1 MSKGKRNSGSAF
13 VEHLED
19 WRIRNPAAAAG
30 ASHFDPSTARQ
41 RSTWP
46 IDLDLIEIGPRLR
59 EVDDQVVRQ
68 LAESMDRIGL
78 QNPIQVRHNFG
89 IDPDTGEYDRDFD
102 KGGFALVAGAHRVGA
117 ATAMQLRPG
126 LRQLIED
133 ARARRFDAV
142 YVEALDRLARSQADM
157 TWLYRELRFL
167 GIDLYSLEDG
177 QVDALHA
184 GIKAIVSEMFIEN
197 IGNKTRRGQIEAVH
211 DLRLIGSSVY
221 GYRIANRIDES
232 GKPVRGLRTVEP
244 GEAEVVRR
252 IYRLYLDGMSPT
264 QIVRLLDREGVPGPD
279 GEPWTVRIV
288 RGSSQN
294 GILRNEIYCGR
305 LIYGRTR
312 SRRHPDTGRRH
323 FDPVPREQWT
333 ITEAPE
339 LRIVDEETW
348 QAVQDEV
355 QRRRRRHHA
364 VVTPQRKAAYPLT
377 ARLRCGVC
385 GSHMIIADRNT
396 YRCVTRRRDPE
407 SCGNGRGIALED
419 LEHAAARQLFGWLLS
434 PKRDWQDMFAAA
446 GRENAGR
453 RRILQERVGDA
464 ADGIGRLLAVIE
476 SGIPSTSIGD
486 RVLELERARNE
497 ALGELERMP
506 EPPPPA
512 SFDVRAFMRERVAEL
527 RRAVAGSARTDRR
540 EQALLVLR
548 DLIAAIEVRP
558 SDGPERVEVETA
570 PDIPAIVE
578 MISRHAAAGAHG
590 A

>member
-1 MSKGKRNSGSAF
+1 MTTDGSPIARFAIYARYSSPLQEMTSIAGQLRLCRDRVATLGGVIADEYTDPELSG
-13 VEHLED
+13 
-19 WRIRNPAAAAG
+19 
-30 ASHFDPSTARQ
+30 
-41 RSTWP
+41 
-46 IDLDLIEIGPRLR
+46 
-59 EVDDQVVRQ
+59 
-68 LAESMDRIGL
+68 
-78 QNPIQVRHNFG
+78 
-89 IDPDTGEYDRDFD
+89 
-102 KGGFALVAGAHRVGA
+102 
-117 ATAMQLRPG
+117 TAMQLRPG

-288 RGSSQN
+288 RGTSQN

-339 LRIVDEETW
+339 LRIVDEETF

-377 ARLRCGVC
+377 ARVRCGLC

-396 YRCVTRRRDPE
+396 YRCVTRRRDPQ
-407 SCGNGRGIALED
+407 SCNNGRGILLED
-419 LEHAAARQLFGWLLS
+419 LEDSAARQLFGWLLS
-434 PKRDWQDMFAAA
+434 RDRDWQDMFAAA

-453 RRILQERVGDA
+453 RRILQERAGDA
-464 ADGIGRLLAVIE
+464 EAGIGRLLAVIE

-497 ALGELERMP
+497 ALAELERMP

-512 SFDVRAFMRERVAEL
+512 SFDVRAFMRGRVAEL

-548 DLIAAIEVRP
+548 DLIAHIEVCP

-578 MISRHAAAGAHG
+578 MISRHAAAGERG